1 MDDSLR
7 VREGCVRVQHRHR
20 LRRGFLELLHRA
32 VDALLPLATLS
43 IVAHAVAVVEELRED
58 VEVAGR

>member
-7 VREGCVRVQHRHR
+7 VRQGCVRLQHRYR
-20 LRRGFLELLHRA
+20 LRRGFLEHLHGT

-43 IVAHAVAVVEELRED
+43 VVAHAVAVVEELRED
-58 VEVAGR
+58 IEIAGR